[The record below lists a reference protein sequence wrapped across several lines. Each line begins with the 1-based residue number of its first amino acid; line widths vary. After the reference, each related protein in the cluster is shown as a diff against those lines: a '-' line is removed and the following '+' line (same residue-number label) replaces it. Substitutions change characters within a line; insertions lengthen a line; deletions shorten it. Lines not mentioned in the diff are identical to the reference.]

1 MVCLFTNQY
10 IKPSIKLVLIWL
22 WCLSI
27 IEDVKVC
34 SLCCV
39 MAQRGKGVVLCWVSG
54 FPHVSLCQHKPRGSM
69 GSWRCAEHHSWW
81 ESHRDIVP
89 LPSLPLCAALI
100 AALRSETEEL
110 RPSWH
115 QHFLEYQ
122 DFVELCYLVCCI
134 PLGLEIS
141 EKGHADSTG
150 TSEVGQGIYIKHREN
165 IICKL
170 CFHFPQERPR
180 SVWKRG
186 AFLSVQDFY

>member
-34 SLCCV
+34 SLRCV

-69 GSWRCAEHHSWW
+69 GSWAVEASWA
-81 ESHRDIVP
+81 SLLMGIP
-89 LPSLPLCAALI
+89 QGYCSSALPAPLCCPDCCTE
-100 AALRSETEEL
+100 ETEEL

-122 DFVELCYLVCCI
+122 DFVELCYLLCCI
-134 PLGLEIS
+134 PQGLEIS

-150 TSEVGQGIYIKHREN
+150 TSEVGQ
-165 IICKL
+165 
-170 CFHFPQERPR
+170 
-180 SVWKRG
+180 
-186 AFLSVQDFY
+186 AFT